1 MTSAQLDPYLRPTP
15 FAGEALRFDLST
27 FRSVVTREMLQ
38 VRLRMTAQAFGVA
51 LSLVAANLTDG
62 GTALEVDAA
71 GLMSAN
77 SQVRSRIDAGPDGA
91 VVYLRRLAASRVS
104 LDRRASAFASLV
116 ARGGSPS
123 CESFVAYV
131 LASADYQALGALKF
145 CLPETLRP
153 TLAACLDDVDALLSP
168 EAPSLWSTLSA
179 RELALARLRFRGP
192 APLYQRRLEMHRR
205 AFGYLFGEDVDFQ
218 DHETLEAID
227 ARIAGLG
234 GAGPTTLVEESR
246 RLARSLASDRTRKA
260 QARSVFADYL
270 AGGPRPGPRP
280 GPGPGPGPGPRP
292 GPGHNDEG
300 AATLL
305 SHVLLARALTAHEDL
320 NRRAKMRFLRDLR
333 DVAATT
339 DLELQTVGLLDLHAA
354 LRAGARQSTRQ
365 SARRRDGSVRPV
377 LRSI

>member
-51 LSLVAANLTDG
+51 SSLVAANLTDG

-123 CESFVAYV
+123 RESFVAYV

-218 DHETLEAID
+218 AHETLEAID

-234 GAGPTTLVEESR
+234 GAGPTTLAEESR

-260 QARSVFADYL
+260 QARSVFADQL
-270 AGGPRPGPRP
+270 A
-280 GPGPGPGPGPRP
+280 
-292 GPGHNDEG
+292 
-300 AATLL
+300 T
-305 SHVLLARALTAHEDL
+305 
-320 NRRAKMRFLRDLR
+320 
-333 DVAATT
+333 
-339 DLELQTVGLLDLHAA
+339 
-354 LRAGARQSTRQ
+354 
-365 SARRRDGSVRPV
+365 
-377 LRSI
+377 